1 MQVIMREMNQY
12 LYREV
17 NTLQVSTYVDI
28 DRDSSSATATTT
40 TATNRTMES
49 YLADVQ
55 QNSYQVLNS
64 FGKVL
69 VKLALLIKIRIIA
82 LKLFGK

>member
-1 MQVIMREMNQY
+1 MREMNQY

-28 DRDSSSATATTT
+28 DRESSTVTTT
-40 TATNRTMES
+40 TATNRTMDS

-55 QNSYQVLNS
+55 QDSYQVLLS
-64 FGKVL
+64 
-69 VKLALLIKIRIIA
+69 
-82 LKLFGK
+82 